1 VRCSMI
7 SDMKGKKVITISMS
21 HIDLQNVVSG
31 ESITAK
37 VKTNFETEVPYEV
50 IVKHESKTKQDNIV

>member
-1 VRCSMI
+1 MI

>member
-1 VRCSMI
+1 MI
-7 SDMKGKKVITISMS
+7 SDLKQKKVITI
-21 HIDLQNVVSG
+21 HLTRIDLQNVESG

-50 IVKHESKTKQDNIV
+50 IVKREGKTEQDNSL